1 VSDDTMA
8 LMSSPDPMPVDVI
21 SALVLADEALEAVF
35 AAVLPVVLLVGDM
48 TELIESLSAIRAEP

>member
-1 VSDDTMA
+1 MA

-21 SALVLADEALEAVF
+21 SALALAGVDVDEALDAVF

-48 TELIESLSAIRAEP
+48 TELIKSLSAMRAEP

>member
-21 SALVLADEALEAVF
+21 SALVLAEALEAVF